1 VSGHMDERLAFYQR
15 CRVAHQRAWYQGR
28 CQEFEQAR
36 RQLVHLTGALLITA
50 AAFSGMAAFNAAG
63 QGQLWAVL
71 AAVLPA
77 FSTGLGAFGSLYAFE
92 RHAKLYGDAVNALR
106 KATAEAPEAG
116 EMDDE
121 ALTRAL
127 HAYVEQVEDIFRR
140 EQGQWGQL
148 AADVPS
154 AGNGAKA

>member
-1 VSGHMDERLAFYQR
+1 MDERLAFYQR

-36 RQLVHLTGALLITA
+36 RQLVNVTGALLIATA
-50 AAFSGMAAFNAAG
+50 VFSGLGVFNVVG
-63 QGQLWAVL
+63 LGQLWAVL

-77 FSTGLGAFGSLYAFE
+77 FATGLGAFGSLYAFE

-106 KATAEAPEAG
+106 KATAVAPEAG
-116 EMDDE
+116 DMDDE

-127 HAYVEQVEDIFRR
+127 HVYVQQVEDIFRR

-154 AGNGAKA
+154 AGSGAKA

>member
-1 VSGHMDERLAFYQR
+1 MDERLAFYQR

-28 CQEFEQAR
+28 CEEFEQAR
-36 RQLVHLTGALLITA
+36 RQLVNLTGALLIA
-50 AAFSGMAAFNAAG
+50 AAVFSVLGVLNVSG
-63 QGQLWAVL
+63 LGQLWAVL

-92 RHAKLYGDAVNALR
+92 RHAKLYGDAANALR
-106 KATAEAPEAG
+106 KATADAPEAG
-116 EMDDE
+116 GLDDE
-121 ALTRAL
+121 ALARAL
-127 HAYVEQVEDIFRR
+127 HAYVEQVEEIFQR

-154 AGNGAKA
+154 AVSGAEKPKT